1 LYISATHTVVTG
13 ALVIEKEA
21 AQGATVVAK
30 HQHLVYFISEILS
43 GFKQYY
49 SEIEKICYVVVM
61 CSRKL
66 QHYFEAHTI
75 RVLMNHPLHDIFGN
89 RDSSGRIGKWAIEL
103 SKYVINFERR
113 SAIKSQIL
121 ANFVAEWMEPQSQV
135 DIMQES
141 PSLVHCDEAILLG
154 LQKLRAISMQNCM
167 LRTDSKV
174 VSGQIENECIAR
186 EPTLERYL
194 ALVQRIEGYFR
205 GFTVK

>member
-1 LYISATHTVVTG
+1 
-13 ALVIEKEA
+13 
-21 AQGATVVAK
+21 
-30 HQHLVYFISEILS
+30 
-43 GFKQYY
+43 
-49 SEIEKICYVVVM
+49 M

-141 PSLVHCDEAILLG
+141 PSLVHCDGAWGSTRAGAATILFSPFRIKLHCEAKH
-154 LQKLRAISMQNCM
+154 Q
-167 LRTDSKV
+167 
-174 VSGQIENECIAR
+174 
-186 EPTLERYL
+186 
-194 ALVQRIEGYFR
+194 
-205 GFTVK
+205 FTS